1 MKNEN
6 NNQGCCPSV
15 HAKIFEIILIIGF
28 ILPIILLIVNLVI
41 TLWCF
46 KCSYSLFIIEIGL
59 LVLNFIC
66 FIISIILRS
75 WRSDGSVLKENFSS
89 SNSAAIFNIVLVII
103 NILASITEDVLFS
116 FVISFLALYL
126 DKEFSELSDYIL
138 GFDIKD
144 LEDFINDY
152 NSLISMFERYGMPSP
167 EVRNDFEDELKKSKI
182 ILKKG
187 KRFVKIMNKNY
198 QKKLFS
204 FLENIHDSEKEKEI
218 ITKRI
223 KTLKILPWIT
233 INFNIFMQLLML
245 IFLIIIIN
253 RIKLRSDFGFS
264 QSKNDESFKNR
275 MIGKSKISNKR
286 KHSNNDDI
294 YNLES
299 DLTKIKDSKRKKK
312 KKKHNV

>member
-66 FIISIILRS
+66 FIISIILRC

-126 DKEFSELSDYIL
+126 DKEFSDYIL

-144 LEDFINDY
+144 LEDSINDY
-152 NSLISMFERYGMPSP
+152 NSLISRFEQYGMLSP
-167 EVRNDFEDELKKSKI
+167 EIRNDFEDELKKSKI

-204 FLENIHDSEKEKEI
+204 FLENINDSEKAEDI

-264 QSKNDESFKNR
+264 QSKNDDSFKNR

-294 YNLES
+294 LNLES
-299 DLTKIKDSKRKKK
+299 DLSKIKDSKRKKK

>member
-66 FIISIILRS
+66 FIISIILRC

-116 FVISFLALYL
+116 FVIPFLALLLENESGLNIYTI
-126 DKEFSELSDYIL
+126 KEFDPKE
-138 GFDIKD
+138 
-144 LEDFINDY
+144 LEDQINSYD
-152 NSLISMFERYGMPSP
+152 P
-167 EVRNDFEDELKKSKI
+167 NDFEFLSEERRKVIDDAINKSKI

-187 KRFVKIMNKNY
+187 KKFVKIMNKNY

-204 FLENIHDSEKEKEI
+204 FLDNINDDDKKEDLLTNK
-218 ITKRI
+218 I

>member
-28 ILPIILLIVNLVI
+28 ILPIILLIINLVI

-66 FIISIILRS
+66 FIISIILRC

-89 SNSAAIFNIVLVII
+89 SNSAVIFNIVLVII

-126 DKEFSELSDYIL
+126 DKEFSDYIL

-144 LEDFINDY
+144 LEDSINDY
-152 NSLISMFERYGMPSP
+152 NSLISRFEQYGMLSP
-167 EVRNDFEDELKKSKI
+167 EIRNDFEDELKKSKI

-204 FLENIHDSEKEKEI
+204 FLENINDSEKAEDI

-286 KHSNNDDI
+286 KHSNNDDML
-294 YNLES
+294 NLES

>member
-1 MKNEN
+1 MIMKNQN
-6 NNQGCCPSV
+6 QNQGCCPSV

-66 FIISIILRS
+66 FIISIILRC

-116 FVISFLALYL
+116 FVIPFLALLLENESGLNIYTI
-126 DKEFSELSDYIL
+126 KEFDPKE
-138 GFDIKD
+138 
-144 LEDFINDY
+144 LEDQINSYD
-152 NSLISMFERYGMPSP
+152 P
-167 EVRNDFEDELKKSKI
+167 NDFEFLSEERRKVIDDAINKSKI

-187 KRFVKIMNKNY
+187 KKFVKIMNKNY

-204 FLENIHDSEKEKEI
+204 FLDNINDDDKKEDLLTNK
-218 ITKRI
+218 I

-233 INFNIFMQLLML
+233 INFNIFMQLLMF

-253 RIKLRSDFGFS
+253 RINLKSNFGFPL
-264 QSKNDESFKNR
+264 SKNDESFKNR

>member
-15 HAKIFEIILIIGF
+15 NAKIFEIILIIGF
-28 ILPIILLIVNLVI
+28 ILPIILLIINLVI

-59 LVLNFIC
+59 LILNFIC
-66 FIISIILRS
+66 FIISIILRC

-116 FVISFLALYL
+116 FVIPFLALLL
-126 DKEFSELSDYIL
+126 DDEVGLNVRIIKEFDPKTWEDDINS
-138 GFDIKD
+138 FDPNQFESYPEARKFI
-144 LEDFINDY
+144 EDAIN
-152 NSLISMFERYGMPSP
+152 SA
-167 EVRNDFEDELKKSKI
+167 KI

-187 KRFVKIMNKNY
+187 KKFVKIMNKNY

-204 FLENIHDSEKEKEI
+204 FLDNIKDYNKKEDLL
-218 ITKRI
+218 TKKI

-245 IFLIIIIN
+245 IFLIIINDRIN
-253 RIKLRSDFGFS
+253 LKSDFGFP
-264 QSKNDESFKNR
+264 QSKNEESFKNK
-275 MIGKSKISNKR
+275 MLGKSKISNKR
-286 KHSNNDDI
+286 KHSKNVDI
-294 YNLES
+294 FNVES

>member
-66 FIISIILRS
+66 FIISIILRC

-116 FVISFLALYL
+116 FVIPFLALLLENESGLNIYTI
-126 DKEFSELSDYIL
+126 KEFDP
-138 GFDIKD
+138 KA
-144 LEDFINDY
+144 LEDQINSYD
-152 NSLISMFERYGMPSP
+152 P
-167 EVRNDFEDELKKSKI
+167 NDFESFPEEMRKFIEDTINKSKI

-187 KRFVKIMNKNY
+187 KKFVKIMNKNY
-198 QKKLFS
+198 KKKLFS
-204 FLENIHDSEKEKEI
+204 FLDNINDYDKIKDI
-218 ITKRI
+218 LTKKI

-233 INFNIFMQLLML
+233 INFNIFMQLLIF

-286 KHSNNDDI
+286 KHSNNNDI

>member
-66 FIISIILRS
+66 FIISIILRC

-126 DKEFSELSDYIL
+126 DKEFSDYIL

-144 LEDFINDY
+144 LEDSINDY
-152 NSLISMFERYGMPSP
+152 NSLISRFEQYGMLSP
-167 EVRNDFEDELKKSKI
+167 EIRNDFEDELKKSKI

-204 FLENIHDSEKEKEI
+204 FLENINDSEKAEDI

-294 YNLES
+294 LNLQS

>member
-66 FIISIILRS
+66 FIISIILRC

-116 FVISFLALYL
+116 FVIPFLALLLENESGLNIYTI
-126 DKEFSELSDYIL
+126 KEFDPKE
-138 GFDIKD
+138 
-144 LEDFINDY
+144 LEDQINSYD
-152 NSLISMFERYGMPSP
+152 P
-167 EVRNDFEDELKKSKI
+167 NDFEFLSEERRKVIDDAINKSKI

-187 KRFVKIMNKNY
+187 KKFVKIMNKNY

-204 FLENIHDSEKEKEI
+204 FLDNINDDDKKEDLLTNK
-218 ITKRI
+218 I

-233 INFNIFMQLLML
+233 INFNIFIQLLMF

-253 RIKLRSDFGFS
+253 RINLKSNFGFP

-294 YNLES
+294 YNFES

-312 KKKHNV
+312 KKKHDV

>member
-66 FIISIILRS
+66 FIISIILRC

-116 FVISFLALYL
+116 FVIPFLALLLENESGLNIYTI
-126 DKEFSELSDYIL
+126 KEFDPKE
-138 GFDIKD
+138 
-144 LEDFINDY
+144 LEDQINSYD
-152 NSLISMFERYGMPSP
+152 P
-167 EVRNDFEDELKKSKI
+167 NDFEFLSEERRKVIDDAINKSKI

-187 KRFVKIMNKNY
+187 KKFVKIMNKNY

-204 FLENIHDSEKEKEI
+204 FLDNIKDYDKKEDLL
-218 ITKRI
+218 TKKI

-294 YNLES
+294 LNLES

>member
-1 MKNEN
+1 M
-6 NNQGCCPSV
+6 
-15 HAKIFEIILIIGF
+15 
-28 ILPIILLIVNLVI
+28 
-41 TLWCF
+41 
-46 KCSYSLFIIEIGL
+46 
-59 LVLNFIC
+59 
-66 FIISIILRS
+66 
-75 WRSDGSVLKENFSS
+75 
-89 SNSAAIFNIVLVII
+89 
-103 NILASITEDVLFS
+103 
-116 FVISFLALYL
+116 

-204 FLENIHDSEKEKEI
+204 FLENINDSEKEEDI

-294 YNLES
+294 LNLES

>member
-6 NNQGCCPSV
+6 NNQGCCSSV

-28 ILPIILLIVNLVI
+28 ILPIILLIINLVI
-41 TLWCF
+41 SLWCF

-66 FIISIILRS
+66 FIISIILRC

-116 FVISFLALYL
+116 FVIPFLALLLENESGLNIYTI
-126 DKEFSELSDYIL
+126 KEFDP
-138 GFDIKD
+138 KA
-144 LEDFINDY
+144 LEDQINSYD
-152 NSLISMFERYGMPSP
+152 P
-167 EVRNDFEDELKKSKI
+167 NDFEFLSEERRKVIDDAINKSKI

-187 KRFVKIMNKNY
+187 KKFVKIMNKNY

-204 FLENIHDSEKEKEI
+204 FLDNINDDDKKEDLLTNK
-218 ITKRI
+218 I

-233 INFNIFMQLLML
+233 INFNIFMQLLMF

-253 RIKLRSDFGFS
+253 RINLKSNFGFP

-275 MIGKSKISNKR
+275 MIGKFIISNKR

-294 YNLES
+294 LNLQS

-312 KKKHNV
+312 KKKHDV

>member
-1 MKNEN
+1 M
-6 NNQGCCPSV
+6 
-15 HAKIFEIILIIGF
+15 
-28 ILPIILLIVNLVI
+28 
-41 TLWCF
+41 
-46 KCSYSLFIIEIGL
+46 
-59 LVLNFIC
+59 VLNFIC
-66 FIISIILRS
+66 FIISIILRC

-116 FVISFLALYL
+116 FVIPFLALLLENESGLNIYTI
-126 DKEFSELSDYIL
+126 KEFDPKE
-138 GFDIKD
+138 
-144 LEDFINDY
+144 LEDQINSYD
-152 NSLISMFERYGMPSP
+152 P
-167 EVRNDFEDELKKSKI
+167 NDFEFLSEERRKVIDDAINKSKI

-187 KRFVKIMNKNY
+187 KKFVKIMNKNY

-204 FLENIHDSEKEKEI
+204 FLDNINDDDKKEDLLTNK
-218 ITKRI
+218 I

-233 INFNIFMQLLML
+233 INFNIFIQLLMF

-253 RIKLRSDFGFS
+253 RINLKSNFGFP

-275 MIGKSKISNKR
+275 MIGKFKISNKR

-294 YNLES
+294 LNLQS

-312 KKKHNV
+312 KKKHDV

>member
-28 ILPIILLIVNLVI
+28 ILPIILLIINLVI

-66 FIISIILRS
+66 FIISIILRC

-89 SNSAAIFNIVLVII
+89 SNSAVIFNIVLVII

-126 DKEFSELSDYIL
+126 DKEFSDYIL

-144 LEDFINDY
+144 LEDSINDY
-152 NSLISMFERYGMPSP
+152 NSLISRFEQYGMLSP
-167 EVRNDFEDELKKSKI
+167 EIRNDFEDELKKSKI

-204 FLENIHDSEKEKEI
+204 FLENINDSEKAEDI

-286 KHSNNDDI
+286 KHSNNDDML
-294 YNLES
+294 NLES

-312 KKKHNV
+312 KKKHDV

>member
-59 LVLNFIC
+59 LVFNFIC
-66 FIISIILRS
+66 FIISIILRC

-116 FVISFLALYL
+116 FVIPFLALLL
-126 DKEFSELSDYIL
+126 DDEVGLNVSIIKEFDPKTWEDYINS
-138 GFDIKD
+138 FDPNQFESYPEATRRFI
-144 LEDFINDY
+144 EDVIN
-152 NSLISMFERYGMPSP
+152 SA
-167 EVRNDFEDELKKSKI
+167 KI

-187 KRFVKIMNKNY
+187 KKFVKIMNKNY

-204 FLENIHDSEKEKEI
+204 FLDNIKDYNKKEDLL
-218 ITKRI
+218 TKKI

-245 IFLIIIIN
+245 IFLIIINDRIN
-253 RIKLRSDFGFS
+253 LKSDFGFP
-264 QSKNDESFKNR
+264 QSKNEESFKNK
-275 MIGKSKISNKR
+275 MLGKSKISNKR
-286 KHSNNDDI
+286 KHSKNVDI
-294 YNLES
+294 FNVES

-312 KKKHNV
+312 KKKYDV

>member
-28 ILPIILLIVNLVI
+28 ILPIILLIINLVI

-66 FIISIILRS
+66 FIISIILRC

-89 SNSAAIFNIVLVII
+89 SNSAVIFNIVLVII

-126 DKEFSELSDYIL
+126 DKEFSDYIL

-144 LEDFINDY
+144 LEDSINDY
-152 NSLISMFERYGMPSP
+152 NSLISRFEQYGMLSP
-167 EVRNDFEDELKKSKI
+167 EIRNDFEDEFKKRKI

-204 FLENIHDSEKEKEI
+204 FLENINDSEKAEDI

-233 INFNIFMQLLML
+233 INFNIFMQLLMF

-253 RIKLRSDFGFS
+253 RIKLKSDFGFP
-264 QSKNDESFKNR
+264 QSKYEESFKNR
-275 MIGKSKISNKR
+275 MIGKFKISNKR

-294 YNLES
+294 LNLES
-299 DLTKIKDSKRKKK
+299 DLSKIKDSKRKKK
-312 KKKHNV
+312 KKKHDV

>member
-66 FIISIILRS
+66 FIISIILRC

-116 FVISFLALYL
+116 FVIPFLALLL
-126 DKEFSELSDYIL
+126 DDEVGLNVSTIKEFDPKTWEDYINS
-138 GFDIKD
+138 FDPNQFESYPEATRKFI
-144 LEDFINDY
+144 EDAIN
-152 NSLISMFERYGMPSP
+152 RA
-167 EVRNDFEDELKKSKI
+167 KI

-187 KRFVKIMNKNY
+187 KKFVKIMNKNY

-204 FLENIHDSEKEKEI
+204 FLDNINDYDKIEDI
-218 ITKRI
+218 LTKKI

-253 RIKLRSDFGFS
+253 RINLKSNFGFP

-275 MIGKSKISNKR
+275 MIGKFKISNKR

-294 YNLES
+294 LNLES

>member
-6 NNQGCCPSV
+6 NNQGCCSSV

-28 ILPIILLIVNLVI
+28 ILPIILLIINLVI

-66 FIISIILRS
+66 FIISIILRC

-116 FVISFLALYL
+116 FVIPFLALLLENESGLNIYTI
-126 DKEFSELSDYIL
+126 KEFDP
-138 GFDIKD
+138 KA
-144 LEDFINDY
+144 LEDQINSYD
-152 NSLISMFERYGMPSP
+152 P
-167 EVRNDFEDELKKSKI
+167 NDFEFLSEERRKVIDDAINKSKI

-187 KRFVKIMNKNY
+187 KKFVKIMNKNY

-204 FLENIHDSEKEKEI
+204 FLDNINDDDKKEDLLTNK
-218 ITKRI
+218 I

-233 INFNIFMQLLML
+233 INFNIFMQLLMF

-253 RIKLRSDFGFS
+253 RINLKSNFGFPH
-264 QSKNDESFKNR
+264 SKNDESFKNR
-275 MIGKSKISNKR
+275 MIGKFIISNKR

-294 YNLES
+294 LNLQS

-312 KKKHNV
+312 KKKHDV

>member
-28 ILPIILLIVNLVI
+28 ILPIILLIINLVI

-66 FIISIILRS
+66 FIISIILRC

-116 FVISFLALYL
+116 FVIPFLALLL
-126 DKEFSELSDYIL
+126 DDEIEF
-138 GFDIKD
+138 D
-144 LEDFINDY
+144 LESIKGLDLKELENQINSFDPNQIESFPEEKRKFI
-152 NSLISMFERYGMPSP
+152 
-167 EVRNDFEDELKKSKI
+167 EDAINKSKI

-187 KRFVKIMNKNY
+187 KKFVKIMNKNY
-198 QKKLFS
+198 KKKLFS
-204 FLENIHDSEKEKEI
+204 FLDNINDDDKKEDLLTNK
-218 ITKRI
+218 I

-233 INFNIFMQLLML
+233 INFNIFMQLLMF

-253 RIKLRSDFGFS
+253 RINLKSNFGFPH
-264 QSKNDESFKNR
+264 SKNDESFKNR
-275 MIGKSKISNKR
+275 MIGKFKISNKR

-294 YNLES
+294 LNLQS

-312 KKKHNV
+312 KKKHDV

>member
-66 FIISIILRS
+66 FIISIILRC

-126 DKEFSELSDYIL
+126 DKEFSELSNYIL

-152 NSLISMFERYGMPSP
+152 NSLISMFEQYGMLNP
-167 EVRNDFEDELKKSKI
+167 EIRNDFEDKLKKSKI

-204 FLENIHDSEKEKEI
+204 FLENINDSEKAEDI

-294 YNLES
+294 YNLQS

>member
-28 ILPIILLIVNLVI
+28 ILPIILLIINLVI

-66 FIISIILRS
+66 FIISIILRC

-89 SNSAAIFNIVLVII
+89 SNSAVIFNIVLVII

-126 DKEFSELSDYIL
+126 DKEFSDYIL

-144 LEDFINDY
+144 LEDSINDY
-152 NSLISMFERYGMPSP
+152 NSLISRFEQYGMLSP
-167 EVRNDFEDELKKSKI
+167 EIRNDFEDELKKSKI

-204 FLENIHDSEKEKEI
+204 FLENINDSEKAEDI

-253 RIKLRSDFGFS
+253 RIKLRSDFGFP

-275 MIGKSKISNKR
+275 MISKSKISNKR

-294 YNLES
+294 LNLQS
-299 DLTKIKDSKRKKK
+299 DLTKIKSSKRKKK
-312 KKKHNV
+312 KKKHDV

>member
-66 FIISIILRS
+66 FIISIILRC

-116 FVISFLALYL
+116 FVIPFLALLLENESGLNIYTI
-126 DKEFSELSDYIL
+126 KEFDPKE
-138 GFDIKD
+138 
-144 LEDFINDY
+144 LEDQINSYD
-152 NSLISMFERYGMPSP
+152 P
-167 EVRNDFEDELKKSKI
+167 NDFEFLSEERRKVIDDAINKSKI

-187 KRFVKIMNKNY
+187 KKFVKIMNKNY

-204 FLENIHDSEKEKEI
+204 FLDNINDDDKKEDLLTNK
-218 ITKRI
+218 I

-233 INFNIFMQLLML
+233 INFNIFIQLLMF

-253 RIKLRSDFGFS
+253 RINLKSNFGFP

-275 MIGKSKISNKR
+275 MIGKFKISNKR